1 MDDIASISRIVQSI
15 RTGKTRILMYRRLNS
30 LLERIRVVPYHGR
43 TLIGIAL
50 LLGGLLWFLPVL
62 GLWMIPLGLLVL
74 STNFPWARR
83 GYLNIMVWWRR
94 SRRKSQNN
102 RP

>member
-15 RTGKTRILMYRRLNS
+15 RPGKTRILMYRRLNS

-43 TLIGIAL
+43 TLIGMAL

-74 STNFPWARR
+74 STNFSWARR

>member
-1 MDDIASISRIVQSI
+1 
-15 RTGKTRILMYRRLNS
+15 MYRRLNS
-30 LLERIRVVPYHGR
+30 LLERIRVVPYPGR

-74 STNFPWARR
+74 STNFSWAR
-83 GYLNIMVWWRR
+83 
-94 SRRKSQNN
+94 
-102 RP
+102 